1 MLPSYEL
8 SSLITRLARRAPAE
22 EDAATTQRQA
32 AVAAIL
38 RAPEAGGDAEI
49 LLIQRAEREGDPWSG
64 HMAFPGGRR
73 DAGDATL
80 LATAIRETREEVG
93 LDLAEQGALLT
104 RLPDVRAVAR
114 GKLVDLVIAPFV
126 FELRAAP
133 ATTALTL
140 SPEVAEALWVPI
152 GPMARGEIA
161 GTYPYTYE
169 GRSLELP
176 CHYVSDRAV
185 WGLTHRMLAL
195 LFEDLH
201 GA

>member
-49 LLIQRAEREGDPWSG
+49 LLIQRAEREDDPCSG

-73 DAGDATL
+73 EEGDATL

-93 LDLAEQGALLT
+93 LDLTEQGALLT